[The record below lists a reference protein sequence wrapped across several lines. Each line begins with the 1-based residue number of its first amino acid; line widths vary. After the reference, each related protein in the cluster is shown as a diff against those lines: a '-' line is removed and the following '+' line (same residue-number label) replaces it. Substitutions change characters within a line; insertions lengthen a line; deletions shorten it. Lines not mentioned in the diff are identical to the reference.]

1 MKLFEKV
8 KNMFTEEVEEEVKI
22 EQVPPKV
29 KKENV
34 PNVIDSFEDIKIEKE
49 ETKKPVFFTDQ
60 DFDDLEKKQQTRK
73 KKVEPEPISRS
84 DYKPIRNEYNQT
96 RSDYN
101 SNFREIKREDYS
113 NTKPEIYG
121 GNQVNIYNDP
131 YKEKKEEHVFKP
143 TPIISPVYG
152 ILDKNY
158 HKEDIVSKNDMEYKT
173 VNTPSSI
180 DVVRKKAYGTLE
192 DELENT
198 LFGSNSIL
206 FNKKD
211 EDNNSNDDFFSE
223 LESESSP
230 DLLNNYENDNVLDNE
245 KKIKDLEE
253 ITMDIGKELNSLMNK
268 KDSLKKSETKTL
280 EEDDDDLFNLID
292 NIYEGDE

>member
-131 YKEKKEEHVFKP
+131 YKEKEEHVFKP

-292 NIYEGDE
+292 NMYEGDE

>member
-1 MKLFEKV
+1 
-8 KNMFTEEVEEEVKI
+8 MFTEEVEEEVKI

-131 YKEKKEEHVFKP
+131 YKEKRRTCV
-143 TPIISPVYG
+143 
-152 ILDKNY
+152 
-158 HKEDIVSKNDMEYKT
+158 
-173 VNTPSSI
+173 
-180 DVVRKKAYGTLE
+180 
-192 DELENT
+192 
-198 LFGSNSIL
+198 
-206 FNKKD
+206 
-211 EDNNSNDDFFSE
+211 
-223 LESESSP
+223 
-230 DLLNNYENDNVLDNE
+230 
-245 KKIKDLEE
+245 
-253 ITMDIGKELNSLMNK
+253 
-268 KDSLKKSETKTL
+268 
-280 EEDDDDLFNLID
+280 
-292 NIYEGDE
+292 